1 MTSLSHFSA
10 TAAPIAIVK
19 GAGDLGSGV
28 AYRLWRSGFRV
39 LCTDIAQPLV
49 IRRTVAFASAIY
61 DTRVTVDGIHAEKI
75 TLADEAINV
84 WRRDHIPVMPDP
96 TGRASQVIK
105 AEVLVDCVLAKRNIG
120 TTINDAPIVI
130 ACGPGFEVGRDCH
143 AIIETQRGHDL
154 GRAIWHG
161 TAIPDSGVPGEI
173 GGESTQRV
181 VRAPCDGIVFGRRAI
196 GDIVQK
202 GEVIANVDSTPVH
215 ATLNGVL
222 RGLIHDD
229 IPVKAGLKI
238 ADIDPRADARHC
250 YSISDKA
257 LAIGGGALE
266 AALWL
271 MRQI

>member
-1 MTSLSHFSA
+1 
-10 TAAPIAIVK
+10 
-19 GAGDLGSGV
+19 
-28 AYRLWRSGFRV
+28 
-39 LCTDIAQPLV
+39 
-49 IRRTVAFASAIY
+49 
-61 DTRVTVDGIHAEKI
+61 
-75 TLADEAINV
+75 
-84 WRRDHIPVMPDP
+84 
-96 TGRASQVIK
+96 
-105 AEVLVDCVLAKRNIG
+105 
-120 TTINDAPIVI
+120 
-130 ACGPGFEVGRDCH
+130 
-143 AIIETQRGHDL
+143 
-154 GRAIWHG
+154 
-161 TAIPDSGVPGEI
+161 
-173 GGESTQRV
+173 

-196 GDIVQK
+196 GDLVQK
-202 GEVIANVDSTPVH
+202 GEVIANVDSTSVH